1 VGRPEGLRYEY
12 DVMRLREK
20 VAIVTG
26 GGSGFGAAI
35 CRRFVEEGAKVVL
48 VDCRPGDG
56 GAVARDL
63 GAVFVEADV
72 ASDADSRRMV
82 TTAVERFG
90 RLDILVN
97 NAGAPQAPT
106 PVTDTDEHDF
116 DRLMAVNAKAIFL
129 AARHAIPMMR
139 RQGGGVILNTVSV
152 AAIRPRPTLAAYNAS
167 KGAALVLSKSLAIE
181 LALHN
186 IRVNAV
192 CPGPGDTPMLATFVG
207 GDSDAHR
214 AAFLQSIPLGRL
226 CAPSDIAGTMVFLSS
241 DEASF
246 ITGAVIEVDGGR
258 CI

>member
-1 VGRPEGLRYEY
+1 
-12 DVMRLREK
+12 MRLKDR

-35 CRRFVEEGAKVVL
+35 CRRFVEEGAKVVV
-48 VDCRPGDG
+48 VDCRREGGD
-56 GAVARDL
+56 AVARET

-72 ASDADSRRMV
+72 ASEADARRMIA
-82 TTAVERFG
+82 TAVERFG

-106 PVTDTDEHDF
+106 PITDTDEHDF
-116 DRLMAVNAKAIFL
+116 DRLMAVNAKAIAL
-129 AARHAIPMMR
+129 AAKHAVPILR

-152 AAIRPRPTLAAYNAS
+152 AAIRPRPNLAAYNAS

-181 LALHN
+181 LAPDR

-207 GDSDAHR
+207 GESDAHR

-226 CAPSDIAGTMVFLSS
+226 CTPADVASTMVFLAS

>member
-1 VGRPEGLRYEY
+1 
-12 DVMRLREK
+12 MRLKDR

-35 CRRFVEEGAKVVL
+35 CRRFVEQGANVVV
-48 VDCRPGDG
+48 VDCRREGGD
-56 GAVARDL
+56 AVARET

-72 ASDADSRRMV
+72 ASEADARRMIA
-82 TTAVERFG
+82 TAVERFG

-106 PVTDTDEHDF
+106 PITDTDELDF
-116 DRLMAVNAKAIFL
+116 DRLMAVNAKAIAL
-129 AARHAIPMMR
+129 AAKHAVPFLR
-139 RQGGGVILNTVSV
+139 RRGGGVILNTVSV
-152 AAIRPRPTLAAYNAS
+152 AAIRPRPNLAAYNAS

-181 LALHN
+181 LAPDR

-207 GDSDAHR
+207 GESEAHR

-226 CAPSDIAGTMVFLSS
+226 CAPGDVASTMVFLAS

>member
-1 VGRPEGLRYEY
+1 
-12 DVMRLREK
+12 MRLKAR

-35 CRRFVEEGAKVVL
+35 CRRFVEEGAKVVV
-48 VDCRPGDG
+48 VDCRREGGD
-56 GAVARDL
+56 AVARET

-72 ASDADSRRMV
+72 ASEADARRMIA
-82 TTAVERFG
+82 TAVERFG

-106 PVTDTDEHDF
+106 PITDTDEHDF
-116 DRLMAVNAKAIFL
+116 DRLMAVNAKAIVL
-129 AARHAIPMMR
+129 AAKHAVPILR

-152 AAIRPRPTLAAYNAS
+152 AAIRPRPNLAAYNAS

-181 LALHN
+181 LAPDR

-192 CPGPGDTPMLATFVG
+192 CPGPADTPMLATFVG
-207 GDSDAHR
+207 GESEAHR

-226 CAPSDIAGTMVFLSS
+226 CAPGDVASTMVFLAS

>member
-1 VGRPEGLRYEY
+1 
-12 DVMRLREK
+12 MRLRDK
-20 VAIVTG
+20 VAVITG

-35 CRRFVEEGAKVVL
+35 CRRFVDEGAKVVL
-48 VDCRPGDG
+48 VDCRREPGGMVADEI
-56 GAVARDL
+56 GAI
-63 GAVFVEADV
+63 FVEADV
-72 ASDADSRRMV
+72 ASDADSRRMIAA
-82 TTAVERFG
+82 AVDRFG

-97 NAGAPQAPT
+97 NAGAPQPPT
-106 PVTDTDEHDF
+106 PVTDTSEHDF

-129 AARHAIPMMR
+129 AAKHAVPAMR
-139 RQGGGVILNTVSV
+139 RQGSGVILNTVSV
-152 AAIRPRPTLAAYNAS
+152 AAIRPRPNLTAYNAS

-181 LALHN
+181 LAPDR

-207 GDSDAHR
+207 GDSEADR
-214 AAFLQSIPLGRL
+214 AAFLKSIPLGRL
-226 CAPSDIAGTMVFLSS
+226 CAPADVANIMVFLAS

>member
-1 VGRPEGLRYEY
+1 
-12 DVMRLREK
+12 MRLRDK
-20 VAIVTG
+20 VAVVTG

-35 CRRFVEEGAKVVL
+35 CRRFVEEGAKVVV
-48 VDCRPGDG
+48 VDCRREGGD
-56 GAVARDL
+56 AVAREI
-63 GAVFVEADV
+63 GAMFVEADV
-72 ASDADSRRMV
+72 ASEADARRMIA
-82 TTAVERFG
+82 TAVECFG

-116 DRLMAVNAKAIFL
+116 DRLMAVNAKAIAL
-129 AARHAIPMMR
+129 AAKHAVPILR

-152 AAIRPRPTLAAYNAS
+152 AAIRPRPNLSAYNAS

-181 LALHN
+181 LAPDR

-207 GDSDAHR
+207 GESEEHR
-214 AAFLQSIPLGRL
+214 AAFLQSVPLGRL
-226 CAPSDIAGTMVFLSS
+226 CAPGDVASTMVFLAS

-258 CI
+258 CL

>member
-1 VGRPEGLRYEY
+1 
-12 DVMRLREK
+12 MRLRDK
-20 VAIVTG
+20 VAVVTG

-35 CRRFVEEGAKVVL
+35 CRRFVDEGAKVVL
-48 VDCRPGDG
+48 VDCHADRG
-56 GAVARDL
+56 GAVAGEI
-63 GAVFVEADV
+63 GALFVEADV
-72 ASDADSRRMV
+72 ASDGDARRMI
-82 TTAVERFG
+82 AVAVDRFG
-90 RLDILVN
+90 RLDVVVN

-106 PVTDTDEHDF
+106 PVTETDEYDF

-129 AARHAIPMMR
+129 AAKHAVPVMR
-139 RQGGGVILNTVSV
+139 QRGGGVILNTVSV
-152 AAIRPRPTLAAYNAS
+152 AAIRPRPNLTAYNAS

-181 LALHN
+181 LAPDR

-207 GDSDAHR
+207 GDSEAHR

-226 CAPSDIAGTMVFLSS
+226 CAPSDIASTMVFLAS

>member
-1 VGRPEGLRYEY
+1 
-12 DVMRLREK
+12 MRLREK
-20 VAIVTG
+20 VAVVTG

-35 CRRFVEEGAKVVL
+35 CRRFVDEGAKVVV
-48 VDCRPGDG
+48 VDYHREGGD
-56 GAVARDL
+56 AVARET

-72 ASDADSRRMV
+72 ASEADTRRMIA
-82 TTAVERFG
+82 TAVERFG
-90 RLDILVN
+90 RLDIVVN

-106 PVTDTDEHDF
+106 PITDTDEHDF
-116 DRLMAVNAKAIFL
+116 DRLMAVNAKAIAL
-129 AARHAIPMMR
+129 AAKHAVPILRRH
-139 RQGGGVILNTVSV
+139 GGGVILNTVSV
-152 AAIRPRPTLAAYNAS
+152 AAIRPRPHLAAYNAS

-181 LALHN
+181 LAPDR

-207 GDSDAHR
+207 GESEAHR

-226 CAPSDIAGTMVFLSS
+226 CAPGDVAGAMVFLAS

>member
-1 VGRPEGLRYEY
+1 
-12 DVMRLREK
+12 MRLREK
-20 VAIVTG
+20 VAVVTG

-35 CRRFVEEGAKVVL
+35 CRRFVEEGAKVVV
-48 VDCRPGDG
+48 VDCRREGGD
-56 GAVARDL
+56 AIAREI
-63 GAVFVEADV
+63 GAVFVEVDV
-72 ASDADSRRMV
+72 ASEADARRMIA
-82 TTAVERFG
+82 TAVERFG

-97 NAGAPQAPT
+97 NAGTPQTPT
-106 PVTDTDEHDF
+106 PITDTDEHDF
-116 DRLMAVNAKAIFL
+116 DRLMAVNAKAIVL
-129 AARHAIPMMR
+129 AAKHAVPILR

-152 AAIRPRPTLAAYNAS
+152 AAIRPRPNLAAYNAS

-181 LALHN
+181 LAPDR

-207 GDSDAHR
+207 GESEAHR

-226 CAPSDIAGTMVFLSS
+226 CAPGDVAGTMVFLAS